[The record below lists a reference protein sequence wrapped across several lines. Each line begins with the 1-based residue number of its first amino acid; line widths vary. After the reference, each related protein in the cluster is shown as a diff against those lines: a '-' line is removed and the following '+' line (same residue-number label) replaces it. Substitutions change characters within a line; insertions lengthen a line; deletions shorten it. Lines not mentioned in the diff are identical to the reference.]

1 MHKLGLVGVVILPAR
16 SGVKRVNPVK
26 SVSAG
31 QICMYMCMYYI
42 CWRASLRNQ
51 TITSRMER
59 LTSTLK
65 SVLDKKH
72 GLQTVV
78 FALENLALTSQER
91 KPDCRK

>member
-1 MHKLGLVGVVILPAR
+1 MR
-16 SGVKRVNPVK
+16 VK

-65 SVLDKKH
+65 SVLDKNH

-78 FALENLALTSQER
+78 FALENLALHMKKFEDIRCLSHHLTPYEV
-91 KPDCRK
+91 